1 MIQKYDSKP
10 FIKISTP
17 IYFSI
22 LNANIL
28 PSPYLSTW
36 LFVYCF
42 DPSGMKGKPI
52 AYSTIASN
60 LNVSHRTVVRNI
72 EYLVRNGF
80 MKKRPFKKGGL
91 GINILQCIIPKH
103 LQEKCDQYKDRRKS
117 KVNQEHEYP
126 MIPQL
131 FQEEYKNKSE
141 NEQELEEKSKDDKE
155 KNLPKDENVLF
166 NKKNINININIHNVE
181 KDCEVFPDSEQQS
194 LRDEIS
200 CKENELL
207 SITEH
212 FKSAEK
218 EFLEALKSPEP
229 IPNITFELLQKKN
242 RISCNIDIIQSRIK
256 FLQKRIDD
264 GIAMSEIREKVKVD
278 QEVVNNIPGKR
289 KMSEGLLWWIKKK
302 LRHYGINPSF
312 VPGLLNEIV
321 HSVRFGSFSIVKY
334 SNCREEMPL
343 MRSVNC
349 CLKLIREGR
358 WQSPASY
365 QYGNIYA

>member
-60 LNVSHRTVVRNI
+60 LNVSHRTIVRNV

-117 KVNQEHEYP
+117 KGNQEHEYP
-126 MIPQL
+126 LGFEFPR
-131 FQEEYKNKSE
+131 EEYNDESE
-141 NEQELEEKSKDDKE
+141 NEQKLEEKSNHGKE
-155 KNLPKDENVLF
+155 KNLPEDGDVLF

-181 KDCEVFPDSEQQS
+181 KDCEVFPESQEKS
-194 LRDEIS
+194 LRDEIN

-207 SITEH
+207 RKTEN

-218 EFLEALKSPEP
+218 EFLEAIKSPGSTP
-229 IPNITFELLQKKN
+229 VIAFELLQKKN
-242 RISCNIDIIQSRIK
+242 RISSNIDI
-256 FLQKRIDD
+256 
-264 GIAMSEIREKVKVD
+264 V
-278 QEVVNNIPGKR
+278 
-289 KMSEGLLWWIKKK
+289 
-302 LRHYGINPSF
+302 
-312 VPGLLNEIV
+312 
-321 HSVRFGSFSIVKY
+321 
-334 SNCREEMPL
+334 
-343 MRSVNC
+343 
-349 CLKLIREGR
+349 
-358 WQSPASY
+358 
-365 QYGNIYA
+365 